1 MGLVRQTG
9 IKGKKRPWRGKK
21 GEMHAKMMGGGV
33 TDTDSANDRAR
44 LAALDSAQRV
54 KIVPTCM
61 LVNS

>member
-1 MGLVRQTG
+1 
-9 IKGKKRPWRGKK
+9 
-21 GEMHAKMMGGGV
+21 MMGGGV
-33 TDTDSANDRAR
+33 TVTDRDRDSANDKAR